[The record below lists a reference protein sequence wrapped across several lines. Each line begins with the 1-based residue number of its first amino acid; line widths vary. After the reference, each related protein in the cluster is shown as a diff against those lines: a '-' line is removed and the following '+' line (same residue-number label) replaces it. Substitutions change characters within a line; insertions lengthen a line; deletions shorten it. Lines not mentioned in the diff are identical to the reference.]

1 MDTFV
6 SVTSITMLIQFV
18 CMPLVGKNKSNG
30 EKFYHRKLMWV
41 ADEKLI
47 INKLGPNI
55 IHLTGLIIYAA
66 VHTTISLLTAYKA
79 WPGCLSRSITL
90 NETRVN

>member
-1 MDTFV
+1 
-6 SVTSITMLIQFV
+6 MLIQFV

-30 EKFYHRKLMWV
+30 EKFYHRKLMLV

-66 VHTTISLLTAYKA
+66 VHTTISLLTAYQA

-90 NETRVN
+90 NETQC

>member
-1 MDTFV
+1 
-6 SVTSITMLIQFV
+6 MLIHFV
-18 CMPLVGKNKSNG
+18 CMPLVGKKKING

-66 VHTTISLLTAYKA
+66 VHTTISLLTAGLDA
-79 WPGCLSRSITL
+79 CQEVSH
-90 NETRVN
+90 

>member
-1 MDTFV
+1 
-6 SVTSITMLIQFV
+6 MLIQFV
-18 CMPLVGKNKSNG
+18 GMLLVGKNKSNG
-30 EKFYHRKLMWV
+30 EKFYRRKLMWV
-41 ADEKLI
+41 ADEKLL

-55 IHLTGLIIYAA
+55 IYLTGLMIYVA

-90 NETRVN
+90 NETQC